1 MPAETIYPVK
11 DTSIQEFKP
20 DRNWGT
26 SPLEFS
32 EYEYAVWRAFLGFDI
47 SSAPS
52 SADVSSVTLHMFV
65 RNSMRFHDSP
75 GTIHRITGSWEESTA
90 TWNNSKDIK
99 TSGLVLARTFGHAE
113 YEPIWDVQDVT
124 ALYKEAKDAGDVLDL
139 QLRTSESYRKG
150 YYRGNE
156 FDSREARV
164 YTDQKPY
171 ALQMPYLLVTYA
183 PAIFQYEVI
192 FDIGHPA
199 LVDTRALLEA
209 EYAKYYKATAW
220 NITPADPDCFD
231 RLQALGGGLDQTWET
246 GWLCQ
251 AIEYGESPC
260 APLPYWLCPLPT
272 PETIYMRGEC
282 SCSNFRDNLQPL
294 GIPCMHLIAARI
306 YYGNEPPWCP
316 YIPCA

>member
-1 MPAETIYPVK
+1 MPTEIIYPVK
-11 DTSIQEFKP
+11 DTVIRDRNP
-20 DRNWGT
+20 DRNYG
-26 SPLEFS
+26 SRYLEID
-32 EYEYAVWRAFLGFDI
+32 EYEAGAIRSFIGFDI
-47 SSAPS
+47 SAMPLS
-52 SADVSSVTLHMFV
+52 SQVSSVTLHMFV
-65 RNSMRFHDSP
+65 RTSARFRDTS
-75 GTIHRITGSWEESTA
+75 GFIRRITGSWGESTA
-90 TWNNSKDIK
+90 TWGNSHNIA
-99 TSGLVLARTFGHAE
+99 TGPTVLSRTFKHAE
-113 YEPIWDVQDVT
+113 YVPIWDVQDVT
-124 ALYKEAKDAGDVLDL
+124 VLYKEAKDAGDVLDL
-139 QLRTSESYRKG
+139 ELRTEENYREG
-150 YYRGNE
+150 HYRGNK
-156 FDSREARV
+156 FDSREDRV
-164 YTDQKPY
+164 FDDQEPY
-171 ALQMPYLLVTYA
+171 DLQKPYLLVTYA

-192 FDIGHPA
+192 FDLGHPA

-282 SCSNFRDNLQPL
+282 SCSNFREKLQPL

-306 YYGNEPPWCP
+306 HYGIEPPWCP